1 MAAIPARMAEL
12 ADAGGLN
19 PPTRK
24 GLRVQVPF
32 RAQQKTSEFIGSLL
46 IMSYQGIDLRE
57 LRVARSLG
65 LVDQRISREPQD
77 ALANLVALDL

>member
-1 MAAIPARMAEL
+1 
-12 ADAGGLN
+12 
-19 PPTRK
+19 
-24 GLRVQVPF
+24 
-32 RAQQKTSEFIGSLL
+32 LL

>member
-1 MAAIPARMAEL
+1 MAEL

-46 IMSYQGIDLRE
+46 IVSYQGIDLRE
-57 LRVARSLG
+57 LRVARSWG
-65 LVDQRISREPQD
+65 LVDQRIAGKPEN
-77 ALANLVALDL
+77 ALADLVALDF

>member
-1 MAAIPARMAEL
+1 MAEL

-32 RAQQKTSEFIGSLL
+32 RAQKTSEFIGSLL
-46 IMSYQGIDLRE
+46 IVSYEGIDLRE
-57 LRVARSLG
+57 LKVARS
-65 LVDQRISREPQD
+65 QMPS
-77 ALANLVALDL
+77 